1 MQTISRQELDLLT
14 DTYPNDP
21 RYALAAM
28 QDMQR
33 KYGYVPREGL
43 ESLAVRLERPLSA
56 LYAMATF
63 YKALNL
69 TPRGRHIIKACDGT
83 ACHIRGSGSILSSI
97 RRELGI
103 GPGETTADR
112 EFSLELVNCLG
123 ACALAPV
130 VVIDGVYYSKVTSE
144 SLPGIF
150 SAVREGVRP

>member
-14 DTYPNDP
+14 DTYPSDP

-43 ESLAVRLERPLSA
+43 ESLSARLGRPLSA
-56 LYAMATF
+56 LYSMATF

-69 TPRGRHIIKACDGT
+69 SPRGKHIIKACDGT
-83 ACHIRGSGSILSSI
+83 ACHIRGSVNILNDI
-97 RRELGI
+97 KRQLGI
-103 GPGETTADR
+103 GPGETTEDR
-112 EFSLELVNCLG
+112 EFSLEIVNCLG

-130 VVIDGVYYSKVTSE
+130 MVIDGVYYSKVSPE

-150 SAVREGVRP
+150 DAVREGVAL